1 MELQQLGLTTWHEEN
16 ARSMGLTADDIARVS
31 AVDRGLY
38 RVWDRAGETA
48 AVLAGRLAHEAGRG
62 EDLPCVGDFVAVRGE
77 DSLRVIEAVL
87 PRRTVLRRKA
97 AGPGTDSQLIAAG
110 VDLAFVVQ
118 ASRYDYNP
126 RRLERY
132 LAMAAAGGV
141 AAKVLLTK
149 ADLASPGE
157 LAVQMAKL
165 EETARVPVLAVSAAT
180 GEGLDALAGLLV
192 PGLTCCLLGSSGVGK
207 TTLVNRLLGRPAF
220 AVRETSGTGEGV
232 HTTTRRQMVR
242 LASGA
247 LLIDTPGMR
256 ELGLLGD
263 DEGRL
268 GGYGDIEA
276 LARDCR
282 FADCRHEGEPGCAVR
297 AAVKAGRLEAARLE
311 SWGRLGRE
319 AAFNAMT
326 LGQRR
331 QKDKAFGR
339 MVKSVKKG
347 LRK

>member
-1 MELQQLGLTTWHEEN
+1 MEMQLLGLTTWHEEKV
-16 ARSMGLTADDIARVS
+16 RSMGLEINDIARVS

-38 RVWDRAGETA
+38 RVWDHSGETA
-48 AVLAGRLAHEAGRG
+48 AVLAGRLAHEAGSG
-62 EDLPCVGDFVAVRGE
+62 EDLPGVGDFVAVRGQ
-77 DSLRVIEAVL
+77 DAPRVIEAVL
-87 PRRTVLRRKA
+87 PRRSVLRRKA

-110 VDLAFVVQ
+110 VDLAFVAQ

-141 AAKVLLTK
+141 AVTVLLTK

-157 LAVQMAKL
+157 LAVQMARL
-165 EETARVPVLAVSAAT
+165 EETARTPVLAVSAAS

-207 TTLVNRLLGRPAF
+207 TTLVNRLLGRQAF

-242 LASGA
+242 LEGGA

-276 LARDCR
+276 LARGCR
-282 FADCRHEGEPGCAVR
+282 FADCRHEDEPGCAVR
-297 AAVKAGRLEAARLE
+297 AAVKAGGLEALRLE
-311 SWGRLGRE
+311 SWNRLGRE

-326 LGQRR
+326 LGERR

-339 MVKSVKKG
+339 MVKSIKKG

>member
-1 MELQQLGLTTWHEEN
+1 
-16 ARSMGLTADDIARVS
+16 MGLETNDVARVS

-38 RVWDRAGETA
+38 RVWDRCGETA
-48 AVLAGRLAHEAGRG
+48 AVLAGRLAHAARCG

-77 DSLRVIEAVL
+77 DAPRVIEAVL

-97 AGPGTDSQLIAAG
+97 AGPGADSQLIAAD

-118 ASRYDYNP
+118 ASRHDYNL

-141 AAKVLLTK
+141 ASAVLLTK

-157 LAVQMAKL
+157 LAGQLARL
-165 EETARVPVLAVSAAT
+165 EETARAPVLAVSAAS
-180 GEGLDALAGLLV
+180 GEGLDALAGLLA
-192 PGLTCCLLGSSGVGK
+192 PGVTCCLLGSSGVGK
-207 TTLVNRLLGRPAF
+207 TTLVNRLLGREAF

-242 LASGA
+242 LEGGA

-256 ELGLLGD
+256 ELGVLGD

-297 AAVKAGRLEAARLE
+297 AAVKAGELEASRLE
-311 SWGRLGRE
+311 SWERLGRE
-319 AAFNAMT
+319 AAFNALT

-339 MVKSVKKG
+339 MVKSVKQG
-347 LRK
+347 LRG

>member
-1 MELQQLGLTTWHEEN
+1 MEMQQLGLTTWHEEK
-16 ARSMGLTADDIARVS
+16 ARSMGLETNGIARVS

-48 AVLAGRLAHEAGRG
+48 AVLAGRLAHEAGCD

-77 DSLRVIEAVL
+77 DGLRVIEAVL

-141 AAKVLLTK
+141 AATVLLTK

-157 LAVQMAKL
+157 LAVQMARL
-165 EETARVPVLAVSAAT
+165 EETARTPVLAVSAAS
-180 GEGLDALAGLLV
+180 GEGLDALAGLLA

-207 TTLVNRLLGRPAF
+207 TTLVNRLLGREAF
-220 AVRETSGTGEGV
+220 AVRATSGTGEGV

-242 LASGA
+242 LDGGA

-297 AAVKAGRLEAARLE
+297 AAVKAGRLEASRLE
-311 SWGRLGRE
+311 SWNRLGRE

-331 QKDKAFGR
+331 QKDRAFGR